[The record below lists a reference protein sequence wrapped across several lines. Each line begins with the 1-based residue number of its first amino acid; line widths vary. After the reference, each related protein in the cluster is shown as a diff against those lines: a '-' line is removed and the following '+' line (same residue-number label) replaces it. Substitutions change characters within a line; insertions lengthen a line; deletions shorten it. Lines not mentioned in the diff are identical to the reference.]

1 MRITIVGPAYP
12 LRGGI
17 AHHTY
22 WLRRELAARGHSV
35 QVVSFRK
42 LYPRLLFPGTTEID
56 TSHLKL
62 DPGAL
67 PLLASLNP
75 IAWLR
80 ALRAIKAFAP
90 DVVVFQWWQPF
101 FGLLVGTLGRALR
114 QSGIKQVIECHN
126 IYPHESNPLDRS
138 LLKFAFSSADHFI
151 THSKRDRDDLSALA
165 RSKPITVCSLPR
177 LDEFAGEMAGTRAG
191 RTILFFGKV
200 RKYKGLTVLLAAMPR
215 VVAQLDCRLVIVGEF
230 YDPVD
235 KYRDIIRK
243 LKLENRV
250 SIDNRY
256 VENEEVPGI
265 FAQADVLVLPYVT
278 ASQSAVAQIA
288 LSNGLP
294 IIASDAG
301 GLSEAVLDNV
311 NGLIFPSGDSE
322 ALADRLVQYFS
333 RELGPIFSEKLRGSA
348 PAGTTAVG
356 VIEALTAGGSIA
368 SEAPNARAGD

>member
-22 WLRRELAARGHSV
+22 WLQRELTARGHAV

-56 TSHLKL
+56 TSRLKL
-62 DPGAL
+62 DSDAL
-67 PLLASLNP
+67 PLLAPLNP

-90 DVVVFQWWQPF
+90 EVVVFQWWQPF
-101 FGLLVGTLGRALR
+101 FGLLVGSISRALR
-114 QSGIKQVIECHN
+114 RSGVKQVIECHN

-138 LLKFAFSSADHFI
+138 LLKFAFASADCFI
-151 THSKRDRDDLSALA
+151 THSKRDRNDLSALV
-165 RSKPITVCSLPR
+165 SGKPVSVCSLPR
-177 LDEFAGEMAGTRAG
+177 LDEFAGDAAGTRAG

-200 RKYKGLTVLLAAMPR
+200 RKYKGLAVLLEAMPR
-215 VVAQLDCRLVIVGEF
+215 VLAQLDCRLVIVGEF
-230 YDPVD
+230 YDPIE
-235 KYRDIIRK
+235 KYRDIIRR
-243 LKLENRV
+243 LELEDRV

-288 LSNGLP
+288 LSNRLP
-294 IIASDAG
+294 VIASDAG
-301 GLSEAVLDNV
+301 GLAEAVLDNV
-311 NGLIFPSGDSE
+311 NGLIFPSGDSQ
-322 ALADRLVQYFS
+322 ALADRIIHYFS
-333 RELGPIFSEKLRGSA
+333 RNLGPVFSENLRGSA
-348 PAGTTAVG
+348 PVRTTAVD
-356 VIEALTAGGSIA
+356 VIEGLAASGSTA
-368 SEAPNARAGD
+368 SEAPNIRVGV

>member
-22 WLRRELAARGHSV
+22 WLHRELVARGHSV
-35 QVVSFRK
+35 QVISFRK

-56 TSHLKL
+56 TSRAKL
-62 DPGAL
+62 DPGAE
-67 PLLASLNP
+67 PLLAPLNP

-80 ALRAIKAFAP
+80 ALRAIRAFAP

-114 QSGIKQVIECHN
+114 RSGVKQVIECHN

-138 LLKFAFSSADHFI
+138 LLKFAFSSADYFI
-151 THSKRDRDDLSALA
+151 THSKRDRDDLSSLRPA
-165 RSKPITVCSLPR
+165 KPITVCSLPR
-177 LDEFAGEMAGTRAG
+177 IDEFAGEDAGSRNG

-200 RKYKGLTVLLAAMPR
+200 RKYKGLAVLLEAMPR
-215 VVAQLDCRLVIVGEF
+215 VVAKIDCRLLIVGEF
-230 YDPVD
+230 YDSID
-235 KYRDIIRK
+235 NYRDLIRAFE
-243 LKLENRV
+243 LENLV
-250 SIDNRY
+250 AIDNRY

-265 FAQADVLVLPYVT
+265 FAKADVLVLPYVT

-294 IIASDAG
+294 VIASDAG

-311 NGLIFPSGDSE
+311 NGLIFPSGDSV
-322 ALADRLVQYFS
+322 ALADRILLYFS
-333 RELGPIFSEKLRGSA
+333 QGLGPVFSEQLRVSNKA
-348 PAGTTAVG
+348 RTTAVD
-356 VIEALTAGGSIA
+356 VIEALSASGSNV
-368 SEAPNARAGD
+368 SERLNARAGT